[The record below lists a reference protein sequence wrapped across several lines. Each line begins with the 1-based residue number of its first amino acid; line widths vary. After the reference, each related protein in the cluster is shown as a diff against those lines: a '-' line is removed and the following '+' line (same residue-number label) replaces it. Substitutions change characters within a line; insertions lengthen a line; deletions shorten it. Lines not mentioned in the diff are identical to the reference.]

1 MPLPI
6 VLAVTGAS
14 GSVYGL
20 RLLSFLLD
28 TGHQVELVYSDNA
41 KLVAYHELGYDF
53 RNTNKQEFKQQ
64 LIELIR
70 QRMGIASPP
79 TVARN
84 DDKHVIA
91 RSEATWRSLHGGM
104 GIASP
109 PTVARN
115 DDARGCARNDDT
127 IENNLRIWDHSDV
140 AASISSGSYKT
151 QGMIIAPASMGTI
164 ANIAAGTSNN
174 LIARAADVIIKER
187 RKLVLVAR
195 ETPLSTIHLRNM
207 LTLSEMG
214 AVVLPAAPGFYQ
226 HPKTIDDQVD
236 FIVGKTL
243 DAFGIE
249 HELFMR
255 WTNHGRCMHET
266 SS

>member
-70 QRMGIASPP
+70 QR
-79 TVARN
+79 
-84 DDKHVIA
+84 
-91 RSEATWRSLHGGM
+91 M